1 MNHRNNALRSAL
13 AVLTERFIEFKKKEL
28 DDCTR
33 DIRRGEDDI
42 PYIPALPLGDNMKD
56 SFHDWLQDELKDE
69 IEWDTIVRILDR
81 YSQTLIEDYERKP
94 KR

>member
-1 MNHRNNALRSAL
+1 M
-13 AVLTERFIEFKKKEL
+13 

-42 PYIPALPLGDNMKD
+42 PDIPALFLRDNMKH
-56 SFHDWLQDELKDE
+56 SFYDWLYDELKDE
-69 IEWDTIVRILDR
+69 IESDTMVRILDR

>member
-1 MNHRNNALRSAL
+1 M
-13 AVLTERFIEFKKKEL
+13 

-42 PYIPALPLGDNMKD
+42 PDIPALPLRDNMKH
-56 SFHDWLQDELKDE
+56 SFDDWLYDELKDE
-69 IEWDTIVRILDR
+69 IESDTIVRILDR
-81 YSQTLIEDYERKP
+81 YSKTLIEDYERKP

>member
-1 MNHRNNALRSAL
+1 M
-13 AVLTERFIEFKKKEL
+13 

-33 DIRRGEDDI
+33 DIRRAEDDI
-42 PYIPALPLGDNMKD
+42 PDIPALFLRDNMKH
-56 SFHDWLQDELKDE
+56 SFHDWLYDELKDE
-69 IEWDTIVRILDR
+69 IESDTIVRILDR

>member
-13 AVLTERFIEFKKKEL
+13 AVLTERSIEFKKKEL

-33 DIRRGEDDI
+33 DLPRDEDDI
-42 PYIPALPLGDNMKD
+42 PAIPALSLGDNMKD
-56 SFHDWLQDELKDE
+56 SFHDWLYNELKDE
-69 IEWDTIVRILDR
+69 IEWDSLVRILDR
-81 YSQTLIEDYERKP
+81 SSQTLIEDYKRKP